1 MMWSVGWTLFSA
13 LLVASVAP
21 RLARQLPPATATMLL
36 VGSALATVFGCGYV
50 TGALAFTWIA
60 EIPEVAKEG
69 DWSPLLLRHAN
80 PVPAAVAVLGG
91 VAVVAG
97 LALMLRAAQSRL
109 RSYRQIRHSVAG
121 LDHDH
126 GLLIIDSSR
135 PDAFATPAAGGRIVI
150 TTGLLEALQPGE
162 HRVVIAHERAHLRL
176 RHSWWIVAVDL
187 AAAANPLIRPT
198 ARAAAESI
206 ERWADER
213 AAATVGDRKLAA
225 RALARA
231 ALHVHNSRQAVALP
245 MVGGQMP
252 RRVSALLEPPP
263 RRRFAPMAVWV
274 ALLLAVTVTTLN
286 VETNADHMFDRA
298 TVSSTSPT
306 SPTSSTR

>member
-13 LLVASVAP
+13 LLVALVAP
-21 RLARQLPPATATMLL
+21 RLARQLPPATATVLL
-36 VGSALATVFGCGYV
+36 VGSALATVFGCAYV
-50 TGALAFTWIA
+50 MGALAFTWIA
-60 EIPEVAKEG
+60 QIPEVAAEG

-80 PVPAAVAVLGG
+80 PVPAVVAVLGG
-91 VAVVAG
+91 VAVIAG
-97 LALMLRAAQSRL
+97 LALMLRAAQARL
-109 RSYRQIRHSVAG
+109 RSYRHIRRSVAG
-121 LDHDH
+121 LDHAD
-126 GLLIIDSSR
+126 GLLIVDSAR
-135 PDAFATPAAGGRIVI
+135 PDAYATPAAGGRIVI
-150 TTGLLEALQPGE
+150 TKGLLEALQPGE

-187 AAAANPLIRPT
+187 AAAANPLLRPT
-198 ARAAAESI
+198 ATAAAESI

-231 ALHVHNSRQAVALP
+231 ALHVHNSRPSSALP

-263 RRRFAPMAVWV
+263 RRRLAPVLVWLV
-274 ALLLAVTVTTLN
+274 LLLAVTATTLN

-298 TVSSTSPT
+298 AAVSST
-306 SPTSSTR
+306 R